1 MLRIHAPN
9 DSQLGHQVS
18 DFIFDDSKRFA
29 DNCAMFLESV
39 EEIDTEMAALLK
51 ANWDKLLA
59 VVLDGERNPRDRT
72 AFNEAIATALDDIL
86 TQDAEVGGK

>member
-1 MLRIHAPN
+1 M
-9 DSQLGHQVS
+9 S
-18 DFIFDDSKRFA
+18 DFNFDDSKRFA

-51 ANWDKLLA
+51 ANWNKLLA
-59 VVLDGERNPRDRT
+59 VVIDGERKSKDRT
-72 AFNEAIATALDDIL
+72 AFNEAIATALDDFL